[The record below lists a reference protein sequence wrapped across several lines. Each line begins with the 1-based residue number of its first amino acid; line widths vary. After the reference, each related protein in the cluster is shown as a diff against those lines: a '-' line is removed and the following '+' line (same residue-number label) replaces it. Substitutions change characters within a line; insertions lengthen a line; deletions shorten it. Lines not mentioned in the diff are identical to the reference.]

1 MEQVV
6 KKDINELVCLIA
18 KEHANADVERKALK
32 ELYEM
37 YGTSFYFVAFSFFKN
52 DKKARLA
59 AAEAFKRIQE
69 SAYRFENTLN
79 AQYWFFDVIYTL
91 CANAAE
97 STESH
102 AECYIKMCSELTA
115 SEIASLTDKK
125 NSEVKKILANE
136 EKIKKVKE
144 TLSQGVPDYWEY
156 VIGNESTGFE
166 EISEKERKKT
176 EKEKT
181 TQKRIFNFKRTIAIV
196 LVVVVACAAVTIGA
210 MLITKKFGSDVDKN
224 EVHEDIVLQF
234 NNSIAVAEL
243 NGEIYYCGDNAIY
256 KYDTASKK
264 SSKISDD
271 FAKEILSD
279 DKYIYYRNNADGHM
293 YRIDADGKNKTSLC
307 DKPGVS
313 MSIYEDEIYFSSG
326 EGIYKIPSKGAEFSE
341 AELLLDISNDD
352 NLYCVDMEVHNSG
365 KVFFA
370 AGIGKGVHCIT
381 RFKGTPSL
389 EGLFAD
395 EVYTLK
401 QDDDKL
407 YFDCK
412 EASGKILLYCF
423 DITEYNKNQNT
434 QRVLPTVV
442 TDSFGE
448 NIELVTGSFE
458 VNNGKIYFVGEENDT
473 SAIYM
478 LDENKKPVKVTEIP
492 KNESNTRKKLVISDL
507 HIFEG
512 SIYYFCSDGKAGGD
526 RAFFEYN
533 MNSNTTNR
541 IF

>member
-1 MEQVV
+1 M
-6 KKDINELVCLIA
+6 ELVYLIA
-18 KEHANADVERKALK
+18 KEHANGEVERKALK

-37 YGTSFYFVAFSFFKN
+37 YKAPFYFVAFGMLQN
-52 DKKARLA
+52 DKKAKLA

-69 SAYRFENTLN
+69 SAYRFDESLN
-79 AQYWFFDVIYTL
+79 AQYWFFDVLYTL
-91 CANAAE
+91 CANA
-97 STESH
+97 SGTIDSS
-102 AECYIKMCSELTA
+102 AECYIKICTELTA
-115 SEIASLTDKK
+115 SEIASITGKK
-125 NSEVKKILANE
+125 NSEEKKILANE
-136 EKIKKVKE
+136 ENIKRAE
-144 TLSQGVPDYWEY
+144 ENLLQGATEYWEY
-156 VIGNESTGFE
+156 VAGNESTGFE
-166 EISEKERKKT
+166 EISEKERNKT

-181 TQKRIFNFKRTIAIV
+181 IQKRIFNFKRTIAIV

-210 MLITKKFGSDVDKN
+210 ILITKKFGSDVDKN
-224 EVHEDIVLQF
+224 AVHEDIVLQF
-234 NNSIAVAEL
+234 NNSIAAAEL
-243 NGEIYYCGDNAIY
+243 NGDVYYCGEDAIY

-279 DKYIYYRNNADGHM
+279 GTYIYYRNNADGHM
-293 YRIDADGKNKTSLC
+293 YRIDADGSNKTSLC
-307 DKPGVS
+307 DKPGVA
-313 MSIYEDEIYFSSG
+313 MSIYKGEVYFSSG
-326 EGIYKIPSKGAEFSE
+326 EGIYKIPVSGAEFSQ

-352 NLYCVDMEVHNSG
+352 NLYCVDMEVHSSG

-381 RFKGTPSL
+381 DFKGTPSL
-389 EGLFAD
+389 EGIFAD

-401 QDDDKL
+401 SDGDKL

-423 DITEYNKNQNT
+423 DIKEYNNSENT
-434 QRVLPTVV
+434 QRVLPTVI
-442 TDSFGE
+442 TDASGK

-458 VNNGKIYFVGEENDT
+458 VNNGKIYFAGEENGV
-473 SAIYM
+473 SAIYV
-478 LDENKKPVKVTEIP
+478 LGEDKNPIKVTEIP
-492 KNESNTRKKLVISDL
+492 KNEANARKKLVISDL